1 MKLKV
6 GDIEMDS
13 QSGISFGEQPAPAV
27 DKEAS
32 PPDEPDRKETSL
44 MARLP
49 DWPRRVY
56 ALAGVLALAA
66 IFGFG
71 QVYAALSDIT
81 SVWRLTPL
89 VPIPGLLAASAVAFW
104 RGATG
109 AKRAEGPPA
118 DHSDRLI
125 EHLAGR
131 LEPASV
137 EELVDELDWRE
148 QEVVRGLKAATER
161 DLVVED
167 LDLDTGHWTY
177 TTSPRGDEKT
187 PRRALPIDERA
198 KRLEDD

>member
-13 QSGISFGEQPAPAV
+13 QSGISFGEQPTAAV
-27 DKEAS
+27 DNEES
-32 PPDEPDRKETSL
+32 PPDDPDREETSP

-49 DWPRRVY
+49 DWPRKVY
-56 ALAGVLALAA
+56 ALFGVLALAA
-66 IFGFG
+66 IFGLG
-71 QVYAALSDIT
+71 QVYAALGDTT

-109 AKRAEGPPA
+109 AKRAEGPPV
-118 DHSDRLI
+118 DQTDRLT

-137 EELVDELDWRE
+137 EQLVDELDWRE
-148 QEVVRGLKAATER
+148 QEVVRGLEAAIER

-177 TTSPRGDEKT
+177 TTAPRIDDQT